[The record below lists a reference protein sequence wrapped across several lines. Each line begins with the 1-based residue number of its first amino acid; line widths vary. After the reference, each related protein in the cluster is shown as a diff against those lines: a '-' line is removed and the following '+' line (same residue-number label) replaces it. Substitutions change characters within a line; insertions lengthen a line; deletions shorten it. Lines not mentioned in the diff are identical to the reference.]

1 MEGARGGLATGSRGA
16 DGVDA
21 GQVQAG
27 VPERPGRGQGGHHP
41 RFMYYKFDDT
51 YQATIGI
58 DFLSKM
64 MYLEDRTIRLQ
75 LWYISKMFPS
85 AVNPS
90 TEPAAP

>member
-1 MEGARGGLATGSRGA
+1 MVSTLAKYKLVLLS
-16 DGVDA
+16 D
-21 GQVQAG
+21 QAVG
-27 VPERPGRGQGGHHP
+27 KAAIIT

-51 YQATIGI
+51 YQATIRI

>member
-1 MEGARGGLATGSRGA
+1 MAPVVSALAKYKLVFLG
-16 DGVDA
+16 D
-21 GQVQAG
+21 QAVG
-27 VPERPGRGQGGHHP
+27 KTAIIT
-41 RFMYYKFDDT
+41 RFMYDKFDDT